1 MRLKETLSRCK
12 GQTYDTHGISKA
24 EKLKQASGRI
34 SRHDSGRKSRGGSDT
49 HMNAWAFSEASIGNR
64 VRGDFLE

>member
-1 MRLKETLSRCK
+1 LKETLSRCK

-34 SRHDSGRKSRGGSDT
+34 SRHDSGRKSRRLRHAYECLGI
-49 HMNAWAFSEASIGNR
+49 F
-64 VRGDFLE
+64 